1 MNDLVFLDSRRKY
14 ERLIM
19 RSLPIAY
26 WRLAEGSGTV
36 VLDRMP
42 AQRNGVHSNVS
53 LGYAGI
59 DEARRVAFYNG
70 STSYTDVFSASLA
83 AAFSGAE
90 GTLAVWGR
98 MNGASVWTDG
108 VARLLAFLGGGA
120 NFVRIIKRAGSNQL
134 GFDYRAGGV
143 TESVTNTTIGT
154 GKWFFAAITWSVTN
168 DRVRGFTNFAGS
180 QDAFL
185 SGLSTSLGTWGA
197 TPLDTA
203 VLGAT
208 STVPAS
214 VHNGYLQHTAL
225 WARELKE
232 AQLRRFYQY
241 MVGS

>member
-1 MNDLVFLDSRRKY
+1 MNDLLFLDSRRKY

-19 RSLPIAY
+19 RSIPIAY

-36 VLDRMP
+36 ALDRMP
-42 AQRNGVHSNVS
+42 LQRHGAHSNVT
-53 LGYAGI
+53 LGSSSI
-59 DEARRVAFYNG
+59 DKARRAAFYNG

-83 AAFSGAE
+83 AAFSGTE
-90 GTLAVWGR
+90 GTFATWGR
-98 MNGASVWTDG
+98 MNGAGPWTDG
-108 VARLLAFLGGGA
+108 VARLLAFFGAGA

-185 SGLSTSLGTWGA
+185 SGQSTVLGTWGA
-197 TPLDTA
+197 TALDTA

-214 VHNGYLQHTAL
+214 VHNGFLGHAAV
-225 WARELKE
+225 WSRELRE
-232 AQLRRFYQY
+232 AQLKRFYQN